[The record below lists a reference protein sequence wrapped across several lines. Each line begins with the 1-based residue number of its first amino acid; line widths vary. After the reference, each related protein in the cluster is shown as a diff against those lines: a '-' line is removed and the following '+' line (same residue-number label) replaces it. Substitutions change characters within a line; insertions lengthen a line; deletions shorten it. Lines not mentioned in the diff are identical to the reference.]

1 MKTFRL
7 QESKT
12 TLLKKLLNNG
22 NITEE
27 QFHIANDFFKRHTA
41 FEKEIDWNRGLN
53 ITWDELSS
61 VIYKERNNKSQA
73 RKKIRKGLEGFTEG
87 KDYLVLDEGIYNG
100 EPWVAYQPFTW
111 EASRM
116 IASHYVEPSKN
127 ENGEVEDANWC
138 TAYQKNKYHWDSH
151 NESEAFIYLCGET
164 IPTKKI
170 AISISEEDYDASG
183 SDFLYSTDSL
193 NYNIWDF
200 EDYQNTIK
208 DEGIRRIISN
218 LDDLIERTYKNW
230 NTLGFKYNSETG
242 RYDYDGSLYIK
253 ALRRHLKPNKD
264 GFTINFGR
272 VTGNFDCFELGLTS
286 LEGAP
291 QEVGGDFNCQG
302 NQLTSLKE
310 APQTVGKGFYCSY
323 NQLISLEGAPHIV
336 GGNFYCHNNQLTS
349 LEGAPQEVGG
359 YFDCSE
365 NNLTSLEGA
374 PQEVGGWFTC
384 SINNLT
390 SLEGAPQ
397 EVGRDFYCNDNHLT
411 SLKGA
416 PQTVGGSFYCSSHQ
430 LTSLKGAP
438 QTVGGDFY
446 CNSNQLIS
454 LEGAPQ
460 EIGRDFDCSYNYLT
474 SLKGA
479 PQKIDGNFGCSENK
493 LTSLE
498 GAPQNVGGEFEC
510 SYNQLTFLEG
520 APREVGGSFDCRWN
534 QLTSLEGAPQT
545 VGKGFYCYN
554 NKLVSLKGAPKTVGG
569 DFDCSYNP
577 SLHSLE
583 GIGKVKGIIYK
594 DF

>member
-12 TLLKKLLNNG
+12 TLLKRLLNNG

-27 QFHIANDFFKRHTA
+27 QFHIADDFFKKHTA
-41 FEKEIDWNRGLN
+41 FEKEIDWNRGLK
-53 ITWDELSS
+53 ITWDDLKE

-73 RKKIRKGLEGFTEG
+73 KKKIRKGLEGFTEG

-127 ENGEVEDANWC
+127 EEGEVEDANWC

-291 QEVGGDFNCQG
+291 QEVGG
-302 NQLTSLKE
+302 
-310 APQTVGKGFYCSY
+310 
-323 NQLISLEGAPHIV
+323 
-336 GGNFYCHNNQLTS
+336 
-349 LEGAPQEVGG
+349 
-359 YFDCSE
+359 
-365 NNLTSLEGA
+365 
-374 PQEVGGWFTC
+374 WFTC

-416 PQTVGGSFYCSSHQ
+416 PQTVGGSFYCSSNQ

-446 CNSNQLIS
+446 CKNNQ
-454 LEGAPQ
+454 
-460 EIGRDFDCSYNYLT
+460 LT
-474 SLKGA
+474 SLKGAPQKVGGWFDCRNNQLTSLEGA

-554 NKLVSLKGAPKTVGG
+554 NKLISLKGAPKTVGG

-577 SLHSLE
+577 SLHSLK